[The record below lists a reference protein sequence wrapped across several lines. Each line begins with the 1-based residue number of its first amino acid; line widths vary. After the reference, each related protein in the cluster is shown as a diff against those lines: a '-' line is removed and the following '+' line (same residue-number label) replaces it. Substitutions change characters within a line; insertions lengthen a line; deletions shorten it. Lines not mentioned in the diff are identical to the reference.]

1 MSRILV
7 LGSSGLIGSA
17 LTKHLRNI
25 GHTIKEWDIKNTAA
39 EDLTRISNWSKMY
52 DEVRNADFVYFLA
65 FDVGGSKYLEE
76 KQRDF
81 WFIHNNTKMMVN
93 VFDALEIS
101 GTPFVFASS
110 MMANMNWSM
119 YGQLKSLGEAY
130 TNGLKGISARFWNV
144 YDAEPYSKKSHVIAD
159 FCHQASTKGEIKMIS
174 TGEEVRNFI
183 HVNDAC
189 KALEEIRANRYIAN
203 QSIIDVASDKW
214 HTIGEVALR
223 VSKEFDNCP
232 VVPGTKVDEV
242 QLDSKIEPN
251 RSCLQALGWE
261 PEVSLEEG
269 IKMVA
274 KEYQ

>member
-1 MSRILV
+1 MTRILV

-17 LTKHLRNI
+17 LVKHLKRRK
-25 GHTIKEWDIKNTAA
+25 GVEVLEYDIKRSLS
-39 EDLTRISNWSKMY
+39 EDLTNRNWQHLLEQSVWK
-52 DEVRNADFVYFLA
+52 ADFVYFLA

-101 GTPFVFASS
+101 KKPFVFASS

-130 TNGLKGISARFWNV
+130 SNGLNGLSTRFWNV

-159 FCHQASTKGEIKMIS
+159 FCHQASTKGKIEMIS

-183 HVNDAC
+183 HVSDAC
-189 KALEEIRANRYIAN
+189 QALEEIRVNRHNIEK
-203 QSIIDVASDKW
+203 SIIDVASDKW

-223 VSKEFDNCP
+223 VSKEFGNCP

-242 QLDSKIEPN
+242 QLDSKIEPD
-251 RSCLQALGWE
+251 RSCLKELGWE

-274 KEYQ
+274 KEY